1 MTSRGPLVIKLGGAL
16 IDDACAMRATVR
28 AIGALEAVAPGSTV
42 VVHGGGAA
50 VDRQLARLGM
60 ETRRHEGIRITPPE
74 QMEQIAG
81 VLAGATNARLTGA
94 LLAEGVRAVGM
105 TLASGGLTLA
115 RVAVREGADLG
126 RVGEITGGRA
136 DVAHALLEAGLVPV
150 ISSIAADAQGE
161 LLNVNAD
168 DAAVAVAGIVRARAL
183 VFLTDVP
190 GVRGAEGRIIE
201 RLDRSAAESLIGSGV
216 ISGGMIPKV
225 RGALDAAQRCGA
237 PVVIAG
243 WADPAALATIAAGGA
258 AGTACAASHA
268 TCGAPTAAR
277 NRAKPARNQPAH
289 RVEIHS

>member
-1 MTSRGPLVIKLGGAL
+1 MTHRGPLLIKLGGAL
-16 IDDACAMRATVR
+16 IDDAHAMRATVR

-105 TLASGGLTLA
+105 TLAAGGLTRA
-115 RVAVREGADLG
+115 RVAGRSGVDLG
-126 RVGEITGGRA
+126 RVGDIAGGRA
-136 DVAHALLEAGLVPV
+136 DVAHALLEVGLVPV

-168 DAAVAVAGIVRARAL
+168 DAAVAVAGIVGARAL

-190 GVRGAEGRIIE
+190 GVRGADGCILE
-201 RLDRSAAESLIGSGV
+201 RLDRSAAESLIASGA
-216 ISGGMIPKV
+216 IGGGMIPKV
-225 RGALDAAQRCGA
+225 RGALDAAERCGA

-243 WADPAALATIAAGGA
+243 WGDPAALATIAAGG
-258 AGTACAASHA
+258 TACTACTAGPVEP
-268 TCGAPTAAR
+268 GAAAR
-277 NRAKPARNQPAH
+277 TRARPSFAGAAT
-289 RVEIHS
+289 RVEVHS